1 MENTNMNEGKRFL
14 VIGIIIAAAILVFT
28 AVFLHFSS
36 KEMAE
41 LEDQL
46 AQLKSDYK
54 SAIEETNQYTTSIE
68 TEDIAA
74 VIKEIQTKGNEVA
87 SIQNE
92 MIKHDLKYHNPMDA
106 PNEETRIDKKT
117 REKLK
122 SLFAKD
128 VDVSM
133 ESPWFV
139 GTDLK
144 CVFNPIF
151 QYKGGNIP
159 VIWVFESDGRVAALA
174 VAEYNPT
181 KGVFEELSLY
191 NTMFGSEVAQ
201 EAYDVMVERVTGKKP
216 GSDEFEGLDIVDE
229 SDEPEGTM
237 LLDDDGEDTAPETNN
252 DQDTS
257 NSTGNE
263 EGN

>member
-117 REKLK
+117 REKL
-122 SLFAKD
+122 
-128 VDVSM
+128 SM
-133 ESPWFV
+133 
-139 GTDLK
+139 T
-144 CVFNPIF
+144 
-151 QYKGGNIP
+151 
-159 VIWVFESDGRVAALA
+159 AA
-174 VAEYNPT
+174 
-181 KGVFEELSLY
+181 
-191 NTMFGSEVAQ
+191 
-201 EAYDVMVERVTGKKP
+201 
-216 GSDEFEGLDIVDE
+216 
-229 SDEPEGTM
+229 
-237 LLDDDGEDTAPETNN
+237 
-252 DQDTS
+252 
-257 NSTGNE
+257 
-263 EGN
+263 